1 MHRLRLTRTD
11 SSKMEKLAVPWL
23 FLGPSGSGKLT
34 RARALIEAAHRT
46 SFALPLEA
54 QTFTVGDGYKAR
66 VLTSPYHFE
75 IDIPNLSMQDKQIIG
90 ELLTTFFASGD
101 VFGGLRTGTRKLVI
115 LRRAHSLSLP
125 AAIRVRAILQ
135 QHVLPP
141 EGGGMIWITAREMTG
156 PLALLE
162 DAFVP
167 HRVPRISLSTWTSNA
182 VLPPALRCAAA
193 WSALE
198 GRMDRARELLK
209 FFPDGVVPE
218 WPRRIQDF
226 YDELVGHMI
235 RVAPSAPSLSSIQ
248 WIRAKI
254 YQALSFCQTGPEII
268 DSCAAA
274 LQRAAHLLEAQ
285 VFWAAMSA
293 LTTAEPHTSYRT
305 PLSLEAGLLALYEAL
320 RAGPVAPV
328 KPVETARVS
337 SPTNVVVLE
346 NRPDTSGVVAAA
358 TEGGATSKPAAVA
371 KTAGGKRAP
380 ARSRA
385 PKPE

>member
-1 MHRLRLTRTD
+1 
-11 SSKMEKLAVPWL
+11 MEHLAVPWL

-34 RARALIEAAHRT
+34 HARGLIEAGHRT
-46 SFALPLEA
+46 TLALPLEA

-66 VLTSPYHFE
+66 VLTSPHHFE

-101 VFGGLRTGTRKLVI
+101 VFSGLRTGTRKLVI

-135 QHVLPP
+135 QYVLPP
-141 EGGGMIWITAREMTG
+141 EAAGMLWITAREMTG

-162 DAFVP
+162 DAFGQ
-167 HRVPRISLSTWTSNA
+167 HRVPRIPLSLWTSNHD
-182 VLPPALRCAAA
+182 LPPALRCAAA

-198 GRMDRARELLK
+198 GRMDRTRELLK

-226 YDELVGHMI
+226 YDELVRHMI
-235 RVAPSAPSLSSIQ
+235 RIAPSAPSLSSIQ
-248 WIRAKI
+248 WIRSKI

-274 LQRAAHLLEAQ
+274 LQRAHILLEPP

-320 RAGPVAPV
+320 RAGPPPAEAVV
-328 KPVETARVS
+328 KPEETARVS

-346 NRPDTSGVVAAA
+346 NRPDTSGVDAAIVV
-358 TEGGATSKPAAVA
+358 EKPAAAVKA
-371 KTAGGKRAP
+371 AGGKRAP

-385 PKPE
+385 PKPQ